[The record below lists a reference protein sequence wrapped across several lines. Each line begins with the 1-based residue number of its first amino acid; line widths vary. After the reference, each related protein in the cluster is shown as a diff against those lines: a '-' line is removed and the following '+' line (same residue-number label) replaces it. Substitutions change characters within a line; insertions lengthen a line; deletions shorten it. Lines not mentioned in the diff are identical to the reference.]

1 MSFYITSITFFF
13 SIKEVGDK
21 KGVRFFYSAHKKE
34 NSSLLYKSRL
44 SNDFL
49 FLKNENRIFF
59 WNFNL

>member
-21 KGVRFFYSAHKKE
+21 KGIRFFYSAHEKE
-34 NSSLLYKSRL
+34 NSSFLYKSRL

-49 FLKNENRIFF
+49 FLKNEN
-59 WNFNL
+59 